1 MSNTESLWTFFV
13 VTYLKLIF
21 IIILV
26 IKAFW
31 SHGIVLFCA
40 TKKNVIWCGQ
50 KIPFFRLILYSVC
63 LLSKKI
69 IIKYLK
75 CSIVSNIICAKNVDK
90 NLDFEIVAWP
100 VSS

>member
-1 MSNTESLWTFFV
+1 MRIIIEGIG
-13 VTYLKLIF
+13 YLKLIF

-40 TKKNVIWCGQ
+40 TKKKCYLVWAKNPIFSSD
-50 KIPFFRLILYSVC
+50 PLFC
-63 LLSKKI
+63 LSFVEKKI